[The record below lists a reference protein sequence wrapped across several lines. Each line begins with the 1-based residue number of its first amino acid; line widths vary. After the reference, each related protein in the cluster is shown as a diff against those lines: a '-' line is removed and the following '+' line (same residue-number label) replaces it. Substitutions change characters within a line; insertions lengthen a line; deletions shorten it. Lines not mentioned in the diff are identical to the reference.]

1 MNISELIKLARDNSI
16 DAVHP
21 GYGFLSESVEFAQ
34 RMWEEA
40 GVVVVGPGPTILERT
55 GNKLKA
61 RLLAEEC
68 DVPVL
73 PALETPT
80 NSIAD
85 IQRFAEAVGYPIMV
99 KAVDGG
105 GGRGIRLIEDGD
117 ALVGAARRAIEESP
131 SRQVFA
137 ERAAVHGVRHIEVQI
152 IGDGQGHIRHLWE
165 RECSIQRRYQKVV
178 EMAPSSIKDR
188 TLIAQVIRAAV
199 RMAKKIN
206 YYSLGTFEFLVHPS
220 TREFYFLEVN
230 PRIQVEHTITESV
243 SSTDLVRIQ
252 LLLAQGASLESAG
265 LRSIEQDPESAPPL
279 YSLQLRVTA
288 EDVKRD
294 WSLSIGKVRY
304 FQFPSGNGIRVD
316 THLVSGH
323 AAVVSTDFDSLLAK
337 VVVTAATW
345 EDVISKARRALED
358 TRIVGVETNGNILR
372 AIVTHPALTAGD
384 CDTHWLEAN
393 QQHLVELGSKV
404 SAAYAKSSLMSTA
417 HMTSSS
423 VTSISGPNTSTL
435 FRPNDAWSVDLTPLD
450 QTKGNTKANEQDA
463 APYHLQLTRVLRNA
477 FPTTMAAE
485 ITFTSPG
492 SRGPVPYRMELSSTS
507 ASSAALASQHRRGN
521 PTNPSHVTVPFTGK
535 LVEVLVDEGDFI
547 VAGQTVV
554 VVQQMKMELEV
565 RAAQGGRV
573 NWVIEAEDGE
583 EIREGTLAAIVEEA
597 EVNHIKAKL

>member
-1 MNISELIKLARDNSI
+1 
-16 DAVHP
+16 
-21 GYGFLSESVEFAQ
+21 
-34 RMWEEA
+34 
-40 GVVVVGPGPTILERT
+40 
-55 GNKLKA
+55 
-61 RLLAEEC
+61 
-68 DVPVL
+68 
-73 PALETPT
+73 
-80 NSIAD
+80 
-85 IQRFAEAVGYPIMV
+85 MV

-117 ALVGAARRAIEESP
+117 ALAGAVRRAIEESP

-137 ERAAVHGVRHIEVQI
+137 ERAAVHGIRHIEVQI

-188 TLIAQVIRAAV
+188 TLIAQVIRAA
-199 RMAKKIN
+199 IN
-206 YYSLGTFEFLVHPS
+206 YCSLGTFEFLVQPS
-220 TREFYFLEVN
+220 TKEFYFLEVN

-265 LRSIEQDPESAPPL
+265 LRRIGQDPESAPPL

-294 WSLSIGKVRY
+294 WSLSIGKVQY

-323 AAVVSTDFDSLLAK
+323 ATVVSTDFDSLLAK

-345 EDVISKARRALED
+345 EDVVSKARRALED

-372 AIVTHPALTAGD
+372 AIVAHPALTVGD
-384 CDTHWLEAN
+384 FDTHWLETN
-393 QQHLVELGSKV
+393 QQHLVKLGSEV

-417 HMTSSS
+417 YTASSS
-423 VTSISGPNTSTL
+423 ATSISSPNISTL

-450 QTKGNTKANEQDA
+450 QTKRNTKANEQDA
-463 APYHLQLTRVLRNA
+463 APYHLRLTRVLRNA
-477 FPTTMAAE
+477 FPTIMAAE

-507 ASSAALASQHRRGN
+507 ASSAALASHHRRGD
-521 PTNPSHVTVPFTGK
+521 PANPSHVTVPFAGK

-565 RAAQGGRV
+565 RAGRGGRV
-573 NWVIEAEDGE
+573 SWVIEAEDGE

-597 EVNHIKAKL
+597 EVDDIKAKL